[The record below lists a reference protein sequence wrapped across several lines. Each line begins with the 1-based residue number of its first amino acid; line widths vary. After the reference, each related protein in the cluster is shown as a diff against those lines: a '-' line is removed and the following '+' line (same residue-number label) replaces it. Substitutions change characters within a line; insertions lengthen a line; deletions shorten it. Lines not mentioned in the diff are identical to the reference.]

1 MLPRPPNPP
10 SNMHAIELMN
20 RLHAL
25 DAALATCQRQAITVD
40 ELRGVWELHSAGL
53 ERPGG
58 NDGEW
63 VDVLLRRMAARHGIA
78 GLVTFLPEPVD
89 PEDGAPRD

>member
-1 MLPRPPNPP
+1 
-10 SNMHAIELMN
+10 MHAIELMD
-20 RLHAL
+20 RLHAM
-25 DAALATCQRQAITVD
+25 DVALATCQRQAITVD

-58 NDGEW
+58 HDGEW

-78 GLVTFLPEPVD
+78 GLVAFLAVPVD
-89 PEDGAPRD
+89 PDDSAPTA

>member
-1 MLPRPPNPP
+1 
-10 SNMHAIELMN
+10 MHAIELMN

-25 DAALATCQRQAITVD
+25 DAALATCQRHAITVD

-58 NDGEW
+58 HDGEW

-78 GLVTFLPEPVD
+78 GLVALLAVPVD
-89 PEDGAPRD
+89 PDDSAPPA

>member
-1 MLPRPPNPP
+1 
-10 SNMHAIELMN
+10 MHAIELMN

-25 DAALATCQRQAITVD
+25 DAALATCQRHAITVD

-58 NDGEW
+58 HDGEW
-63 VDVLLRRMAARHGIA
+63 VDVLLRRMAARHGIE
-78 GLVTFLPEPVD
+78 GLVRFLPLPVD
-89 PEDGAPRD
+89 GKGGVPAA

>member
-1 MLPRPPNPP
+1 
-10 SNMHAIELMN
+10 MHAIELMN

-25 DAALATCQRQAITVD
+25 DAALATCQRHAITVD

-58 NDGEW
+58 HDGEW

-78 GLVTFLPEPVD
+78 GLVRFLPVPAD
-89 PEDGAPRD
+89 PEGGVPAA